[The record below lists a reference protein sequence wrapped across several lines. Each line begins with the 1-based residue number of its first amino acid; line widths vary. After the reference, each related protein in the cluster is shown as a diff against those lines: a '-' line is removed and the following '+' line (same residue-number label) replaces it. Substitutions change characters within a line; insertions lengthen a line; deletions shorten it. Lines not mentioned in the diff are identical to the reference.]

1 MTRLWDE
8 PMAVSYPALFT
19 SEFCAEFPES
29 YEESDGLWLNAA
41 DIDYQDGLLSFEL
54 LVLYSFR

>member
-1 MTRLWDE
+1 
-8 PMAVSYPALFT
+8 MAVSYPALFT